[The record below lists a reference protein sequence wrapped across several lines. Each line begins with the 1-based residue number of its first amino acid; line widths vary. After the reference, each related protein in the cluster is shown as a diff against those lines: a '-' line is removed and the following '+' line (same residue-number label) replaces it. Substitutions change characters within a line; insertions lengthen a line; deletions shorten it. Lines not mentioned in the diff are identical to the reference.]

1 MNYSKTAENILK
13 TIGGEANIK
22 SVTHCMT
29 RLRFILRDEGI
40 VDDEGMKQIQGVLG
54 VMKKAGQYQVIIGNN
69 VADCYKEIAKLGN
82 FQDENAEEN
91 EETGEKKQS
100 LLMRILDVISG
111 CMSSLMPA
119 IIGAG
124 MVKVLVV
131 LLGFVLPESSQTL
144 RILTVVG
151 DCAFYFLPIL
161 LAFSAGKKFGTNPML
176 VAAVAGVLLHPDFVS
191 LLAEGDVKFL
201 GIPVIATSYSST
213 VIPILLTA
221 WVMSYIDRFVD
232 KITPSVTKNFLKPFL
247 ILLISAPVAF
257 IILGPLGGVVGNGL
271 AAVVY
276 TIQGKVGF
284 LALMIMSAAMP
295 FIVMTGMHWAFV
307 PIALTALATPAG
319 DTVLLPAM
327 LASNLA
333 QGAACVAVALK
344 SKNSDLKQV
353 ASASGFSALFA
364 GITEPAM
371 YGVTLKL
378 KKPMWAAC
386 IASGITGIF
395 IGATHISAYAFATP
409 AIVAMPQ
416 FIGAGSKINLVYAC
430 IAAVAAALLSFLLT
444 WLIGFDDVQEVRDEA
459 IQKEEPDNIA
469 PLECKENTFLSS
481 EGIEIASLLSGAAVP
496 LSMVDDATFSEEI
509 LGKGVAVIPTEGKV
523 FAPFDGEVTT
533 IFDTK
538 HAIGMTSDAGTELL
552 VHVGLDTVSL
562 GGKYFTAH
570 VEDGQRIKKGTLML
584 EFDIEGIRNA
594 GLDVITPILI
604 TNSDDYKEIE
614 AKKGCRIKAGE
625 PIIKL
630 VK

>member
-1 MNYSKTAENILK
+1 MNYSKTAKNILEK
-13 TIGGEANIK
+13 IGGEANIK

-29 RLRFILRDEGI
+29 RLRFILKDEAI
-40 VDDEGMKQIQGVLG
+40 VDDEEMKNIQGVMG
-54 VMKKAGQYQVIIGNN
+54 VMKKAGQYQIIIGNN
-69 VADCYKEIAKLGN
+69 VADCYKEIAKMGN
-82 FQDENAEEN
+82 FQDENANKDEGA
-91 EETGEKKQS
+91 TAKKQS
-100 LLMRILDVISG
+100 MVMRILDVISS

-131 LLGFVLPESSQTL
+131 LLGFVLPASSQTL

-161 LAFSAGKKFGTNPML
+161 LAYSAGKKFGTNPML
-176 VAAVAGVLLHPDFVS
+176 VAAVAGVLLHPDFIA
-191 LLAEGDVKFL
+191 LLSEGNAEFL
-201 GIPVIATSYSST
+201 GIPVIAASYSST

-221 WVMSYIDRFVD
+221 WVMSYIDKFVD

-257 IILGPLGGVVGNGL
+257 IILGPLGGVVGNDL

-333 QGAACVAVALK
+333 QGSACVAVALK

-378 KKPMWAAC
+378 KKPMWTAC

-395 IGATHISAYAFATP
+395 IGATSISAYAFATP

-416 FIGAGSKINLVYAC
+416 FIGEGSKMNLLYAC
-430 IAAVAAALLSFLLT
+430 IAAVATIVLSFMLT
-444 WLIGFDDVQEVRDEA
+444 WMVGFDDPQEG
-459 IQKEEPDNIA
+459 KERSDHK
-469 PLECKENTFLSS
+469 KETGNAELSENKQDTFSS
-481 EGIEIASLLSGAAVP
+481 TEGIEIASALSGAAVP
-496 LSMVDDATFSEEI
+496 LSMVDDATFSEEV

-523 FAPFDGEVTT
+523 FAPFDGEVST

-538 HAIGMTSDAGTELL
+538 HAIGMISDAGTELL
-552 VHVGLDTVSL
+552 IHVGLETVSL

-570 VEDGQRIKKGTLML
+570 VKDGQQIKKGELIL
-584 EFDIEGIRNA
+584 EFDIDGIRTS
-594 GLDVITPILI
+594 GLDVITPII
-604 TNSDDYKEIE
+604 VTNSDEYKEI
-614 AKKGCRIKAGE
+614 AVKKGCRIKNGE
-625 PIIKL
+625 TLIKL
-630 VK
+630 DK

>member
-1 MNYSKTAENILK
+1 MNYSKTAKNILEK
-13 TIGGEANIK
+13 IGGEANIK

-29 RLRFILRDEGI
+29 RLRFILKDEAI
-40 VDDEGMKQIQGVLG
+40 VDDEEMKNIQGVMG
-54 VMKKAGQYQVIIGNN
+54 VMKKAGQYQIIIGNN
-69 VADCYKEIAKLGN
+69 VADCYKEIAKMGN
-82 FQDENAEEN
+82 FQDENANKDEG
-91 EETGEKKQS
+91 ETAKKQS
-100 LLMRILDVISG
+100 MVMRILDVISS

-131 LLGFVLPESSQTL
+131 LLGFVLPASSQTL

-161 LAFSAGKKFGTNPML
+161 LAYSAGKKFGTNPML
-176 VAAVAGVLLHPDFVS
+176 VAAVAGVLLHPDFVA
-191 LLAEGDVKFL
+191 LLSEGNAEFL

-221 WVMSYIDRFVD
+221 WVMSYIDKFVD

-378 KKPMWAAC
+378 KKPMWTAC

-395 IGATHISAYAFATP
+395 IGATSISAYAFATP

-416 FIGAGSKINLVYAC
+416 FIGEGSKMNLLYAC
-430 IAAVAAALLSFLLT
+430 IAAVAAIVLSFMLT
-444 WLIGFDDVQEVRDEA
+444 WMVGFDDPQEGKERSDH
-459 IQKEEPDNIA
+459 KEETGNA
-469 PLECKENTFLSS
+469 ELSENKQDTFSS
-481 EGIEIASLLSGAAVP
+481 TEGIEIASALSGAAVP
-496 LSMVDDATFSEEI
+496 LSMVDDATFSEEV

-523 FAPFDGEVTT
+523 FAPFDGEVST

-538 HAIGMTSDAGTELL
+538 HAIGMISDAGTELL
-552 VHVGLDTVSL
+552 IHVGLETVSL

-570 VEDGQRIKKGTLML
+570 VKDGQQIKKGELML
-584 EFDIEGIRNA
+584 EFDIDGIRTS
-594 GLDVITPILI
+594 GLDVITPII
-604 TNSDDYKEIE
+604 VTNSDEYKEI
-614 AKKGCRIKAGE
+614 AVKKGCRIKNGE
-625 PIIKL
+625 TLIKL
-630 VK
+630 DK